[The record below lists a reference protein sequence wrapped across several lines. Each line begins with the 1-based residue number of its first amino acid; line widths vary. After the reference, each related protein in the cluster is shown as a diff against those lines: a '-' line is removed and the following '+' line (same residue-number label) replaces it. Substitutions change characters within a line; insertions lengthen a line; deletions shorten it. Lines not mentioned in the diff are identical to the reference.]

1 MLASYFFI
9 LYSILM
15 DSSQTS
21 FQDRLIEFGKKNFLI
36 LGLFLVGLMFLGI
49 GLIQI
54 LGAKQTEIKFEKGED
69 VAGMESSKIKVDVE
83 GEVIKPGGYELSQ
96 DARVQDALIA
106 AGGLTSDANRKAINL
121 AAKIVDG
128 QKIYVPAEGEIV
140 TGTTRS
146 TSSGQAS
153 ITGLISV
160 NSASTSELEELPG
173 IGPVT
178 AGKIIDNR
186 PYGSVEELLERKI
199 VGKATYEKIRDLI
212 SL

>member
-1 MLASYFFI
+1 V
-9 LYSILM
+9 
-15 DSSQTS
+15 DTS
-21 FQDRLIEFGKKNFLI
+21 EKSFHDKALLFAKQNFLI
-36 LGLFLVGLMFLGI
+36 VGLFVVGLILLSS
-49 GLIQI
+49 GLIQMT
-54 LGAKQTEIKFEKGED
+54 GQQQASIKFEDGQAVEGSS
-69 VAGMESSKIKVDVE
+69 VSKIKVDVE
-83 GEVIKPGGYELSQ
+83 GEVIKPGVYELSQ